1 MTTVAETAREKITN
15 ELDAGE
21 QIQAVGQ
28 FNEIASF
35 GVSMLSPILAASLQK
50 DYYVGV
56 TNQRLIFI
64 QIGGIGCDNFSIPLT
79 DIGFRSWPLI
89 INIPGSPKPQKLY
102 PNFGFKKF
110 TGFDEKEFKAALSKI
125 EIIKAEKNSQQAS
138 QEQKIRQIILT
149 YDLTIQDRIILKDMI
164 KNASELDYKNVA
176 DILEGIINMKFNL
189 EQLNVNIRENLIKN
203 SYSANK
209 IINYS
214 KTDIRFIDFYTN
226 KERFIQA
233 DYISI
238 N

>member
-1 MTTVAETAREKITN
+1 MTTIAEIAWERIAN

-79 DIGFRSWPLI
+79 DIEFKSWPLI
-89 INIPGSPKPQKLY
+89 VKIPGSPKPQKLF

-110 TGFDEKEFKAALSKI
+110 TGFDEKEFKAALLKT
-125 EIIKAEKNSQQAS
+125 EIIKAEKTQQVR
-138 QEQKIRQIILT
+138 QEQKIRQNILT
-149 YDLTIQDRIILKDMI
+149 YDLM
-164 KNASELDYKNVA
+164 
-176 DILEGIINMKFNL
+176 
-189 EQLNVNIRENLIKN
+189 
-203 SYSANK
+203 
-209 IINYS
+209 
-214 KTDIRFIDFYTN
+214 
-226 KERFIQA
+226 
-233 DYISI
+233 
-238 N
+238 